1 MNIQNQAEIISI
13 GTELLRGEV
22 TDTNAGYLASQ
33 LPLSGI
39 ELRKVTMVGDDR
51 EQLCEILSQA
61 VNRASLVITTGGL
74 GPTEDDLTREC
85 IATVLG
91 ENPYVDAEL
100 EKHLR
105 GLFKQIGTEMPP
117 HNIKQA
123 WLVPSA
129 KPLSN
134 QRGTAP
140 GWWVERDN
148 KTIIAL
154 PGPPRELMLMWQN
167 EVKSRLQ
174 TRFPGK
180 TILSRT
186 IKTYALQ
193 EAKVAEI
200 VQPFFNSSNPSLGI
214 YAKLDGIHLRLIAHG
229 DNAEQLLL
237 STEEQLE
244 EILGPS
250 IWGKDDDCL
259 EGVIG
264 EWLSEKGLT
273 LVTIEDGSGGLLSSI
288 ISSARGSS
296 KYYRGGFIARSDD
309 IKASFGVPNHLIK
322 KHGIISAEVAEAMAV
337 AARERL
343 SADFGLSTSGIVGA
357 NSPDGR
363 PTGLTYIGIADTLGQ
378 RSWEQNYAHFRDE
391 AGQRE
396 AIGALFRL
404 RERLIELG
412 IAKHPHKR

>member
-61 VNRASLVITTGGL
+61 LDRAPLVITTGGL

-91 ENPYVDAEL
+91 ETPYVDTEL
-100 EKHLR
+100 ERHLR

-123 WLVPSA
+123 WLIPSA
-129 KPLSN
+129 KALPN
-134 QRGTAP
+134 TRGTAP

-148 KTIIAL
+148 KTIVAL
-154 PGPPRELMLMWQN
+154 PGPPRELIPMWQN
-167 EVKSRLQ
+167 EVRPRLQ
-174 TRFPGK
+174 SRFPGES
-180 TILSRT
+180 ILSQT
-186 IKTYALQ
+186 IKTYAIQ
-193 EAKVAEI
+193 EAKVAEM

-229 DNAEQLLL
+229 DNAEQLLQ
-237 STEEQLE
+237 SAEKQLE

-264 EWLSEKGLT
+264 EWLGGKGLT
-273 LVTIEDGSGGLLSSI
+273 LATMEDGSGGLLSSI
-288 ISSARGSS
+288 ISDTPGSS
-296 KYYRGGFIARSDD
+296 KYYRGGLIARSDEM
-309 IKASFGVPNHLIK
+309 KAAFGVPNQLIRK
-322 KHGIISAEVAEAMAV
+322 FGAISAEVAEAMAV
-337 AARERL
+337 TARERL

-357 NSPDGR
+357 NSPDGINLYRYCRYPRSKKLGTELCPLPGRSRATGSYRR
-363 PTGLTYIGIADTLGQ
+363 PLSPQ
-378 RSWEQNYAHFRDE
+378 RKTD
-391 AGQRE
+391 
-396 AIGALFRL
+396 
-404 RERLIELG
+404 
-412 IAKHPHKR
+412 